1 MSHMKKLSIAMATAL
16 VLSGCA
22 TKEFV
27 NEQVSASS
35 ATANKRMD
43 GQHAELSSKIDKQSQ
58 ELSSRYSSLDGRL
71 NTQQTAL
78 DGASRTAKEALDRAQ
93 AAGKLAEGK
102 FMYETTLSSQIAFP
116 FEGNELTGD
125 AKKALDEF
133 AGKIKSNNRNVYI
146 EIQGHTDNSGPEF
159 TNLKIGEQ
167 RAEIVRRYLAMKHGF
182 ALHRMNAM
190 SYGESAPIADNK
202 TKAGRIEN
210 RRVTLVVLQ

>member
-1 MSHMKKLSIAMATAL
+1 MKKLSIVMVTAL

-43 GQHAELSSKIDKQSQ
+43 GQHAELNGKIDKQSQ

-71 NTQQTAL
+71 NTQQAAL
-78 DGASRTAKEALDRAQ
+78 DGASKTAKEALERAQ

-116 FEGNELTGD
+116 FEGNELTD
-125 AKKALDEF
+125 EAKKALDDF
-133 AGKIKSNNRNVYI
+133 AAKIKSENKNVYL
-146 EIQGHTDNSGPEF
+146 EIQGHTDNMGPEF

-167 RAEIVRRYLAMKHGF
+167 RAEVVRRYLAMKHGI
-182 ALHRMNAM
+182 ALHRMNAI
-190 SYGESAPIADNK
+190 SYGETAPIADNK
-202 TKAGRIEN
+202 TRAGRMEN

>member
-1 MSHMKKLSIAMATAL
+1 MKKLSIIMVTAL

-43 GQHAELSSKIDKQSQ
+43 GQHAELSGKIDKQGQ
-58 ELSSRYSSLDGRL
+58 ESANRYKTLDGRL
-71 NTQQTAL
+71 DTQQAAL
-78 DGASRTAKEALDRAQ
+78 DGASKTAKEALDRAQ

-116 FEGNELTGD
+116 FEGNELTDD

-133 AGKIKSNNRNVYI
+133 AGKIKSENKNVYL
-146 EIQGHTDNSGPEF
+146 EIQGHTDNMGPEF

-167 RAEIVRRYLAMKHGF
+167 RAEVVRRYLAMKHGF

-190 SYGESAPIADNK
+190 SYGETAPIANNK
-202 TKAGRIEN
+202 THSGRVEN